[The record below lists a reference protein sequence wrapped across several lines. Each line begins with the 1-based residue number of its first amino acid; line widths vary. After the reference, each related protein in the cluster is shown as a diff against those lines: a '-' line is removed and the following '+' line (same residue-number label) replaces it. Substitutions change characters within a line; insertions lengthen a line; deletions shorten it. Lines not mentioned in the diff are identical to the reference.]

1 MLRVHTILSS
11 LLRAVLVL
19 GVFVAIGLGVSGCG
33 ANQNGTPNPSP
44 TPIPVTS
51 KPVLV
56 GLVTMGPATT
66 LTPPTNT
73 FAELNAHPGIYSAAV
88 IELYWSQLEPSQ
100 GTFDDT
106 ALTTA
111 LATLGTYN
119 AQHPTAPVVGKLRIF
134 MGIGTPAWVI
144 AATGGVTITDSFA
157 SGTVGK
163 FWTPQ
168 YDALWLSL
176 QNHLASEYDSNPMI
190 GEIAITS
197 CSSLTG
203 EPFIVPQD
211 QTSVTN
217 LHAAGYTD
225 ALQQACLS
233 NAPNDYAAWKNTPL
247 DYTINQL
254 TLTDVGNV
262 GIDTSFPIQVM
273 NTFRTALGTRAVV
286 ANHGFQPTLAA
297 NAMPVY
303 NEFQTLYSQAIAAN
317 TISPLEFQSDGPTVD
332 WTQTIPDALAYH
344 PTEFEMWD
352 TTAVSGGQAPLTQAQ
367 LASFAAQIK
376 AQYPTTP

>member
-1 MLRVHTILSS
+1 MTRFAVKSFS
-11 LLRAVLVL
+11 LAMYLLAVCAV
-19 GVFVAIGLGVSGCG
+19 VMMVGCG
-33 ANQNGTPNPSP
+33 SNSIAGTTP
-44 TPIPVTS
+44 TPTPTPTPATS

-56 GLVTMGPATT
+56 GLVAMGPG
-66 LTPPTNT
+66 LTQTAPTNT
-73 FAELNAHPGIYSAAV
+73 FAELNAHPGVYSAAV
-88 IELYWSQLEPSQ
+88 INLTWAQLEPTQ

-111 LATLGTYN
+111 LANLATYN
-119 AQHPTAPVVGKLRIF
+119 AQNPTTPVVGKLRIF
-134 MGIGTPAWVI
+134 MGLGTPAWVI
-144 AATGGVTITDSFA
+144 AATGGVTITDSFG
-157 SGTVGK
+157 SGTAGE

-168 YDALWLSL
+168 YDALWVAL
-176 QNHLASEYDSNPMI
+176 QNHLASEFDTNAMV
-190 GEIAITS
+190 GEVAITS

-211 QTSVTN
+211 AASVTN

-233 NAPNDYAAWKNTPL
+233 NAANDYAAWKNTPL

-254 TLTDVGNV
+254 TLTDVGNT
-262 GIDTSFPIQVM
+262 GIDTAFPVQVM
-273 NTFRTALGTRAVV
+273 TAFRTALGTRGVV
-286 ANHGFQPTLAA
+286 ANHGFQPTLAT
-297 NAMPVY
+297 NAVPVY
-303 NEFQTLYSQAIAAN
+303 TEFQTLYSAAVAAN
-317 TISPLEFQSDGPTVD
+317 TVSPLEFQSDGPTVD
-332 WTQTIPDALAYH
+332 WTQTIPDALTYH

-352 TTAVSGGQAPLTQAQ
+352 TTAVTGGQAPLTQSQ